1 MIQRIEVRPKRWR
14 VENGGSTLGGV
25 VVGVVEE
32 EVTLSEWEFA
42 ISAFSIILLFTG
54 RHL

>member
-1 MIQRIEVRPKRWR
+1 MGMAETHKCVK
-14 VENGGSTLGGV
+14 LGG
-25 VVGVVEE
+25 GVEE